1 MPIKALE
8 YYKNAISTIDKSTV
22 DNKVVKRM
30 LSWHKK
36 NMEISFNGWMRC
48 MDLLY
53 SSRKH
58 LLSDLQRREI
68 RQKVKRTLDD
78 LPPEMAKE
86 DCEDN

>member
-36 NMEISFNGWMRC
+36 NMEISFNGWMR
-48 MDLLY
+48 
-53 SSRKH
+53 
-58 LLSDLQRREI
+58 
-68 RQKVKRTLDD
+68 